1 MNTARVTQVESPAR
15 LRWLKVVLV
24 LAGLTT
30 VSAFPAMFLPADWM
44 ASMHARLG
52 LGEFP
57 AGPLVDYLTRSIAA
71 LYGFHGALL
80 LFVSRDPIRYEPI
93 VEFIAVVNITF
104 GVIMIAVDLHAG
116 MPTFW
121 TVAEGP
127 PIILLGMLVGTLNRR
142 PRE

>member
-1 MNTARVTQVESPAR
+1 MNVGSLTQVESPAR
-15 LRWLKVVLV
+15 LRLLKIVLV
-24 LAGLTT
+24 LAGVTT
-30 VSAFPAMFLPADWM
+30 VSAFPAMFLPVDWM
-44 ASMHARLG
+44 ASTHARLG

-57 AGPLVDYLTRSIAA
+57 ASPIVDYLTRSIAA

-80 LFVSRDPIRYEPI
+80 LTISRDPIRYKPI
-93 VEFIAVVNITF
+93 VDFIAVVNVTF

-127 PIILLGMLVGTLNRR
+127 PIIALGILIGTLNRT
-142 PRE
+142 PR